1 MIQKSFIQEMLN
13 LQNHK
18 VKYSTI
24 SALGSFLVLYTALF
38 PFSNN
43 ILEAFYPEIK
53 TSYIKAAE
61 SSASTVIWCF
71 GMCIQATFIIVLQ
84 FLKPYILSYA
94 FPLFSSLYSSAFYF
108 YYLQGIRPNENYWF
122 FFYIILSVII
132 LLISMYIIQFYIKI
146 AKKRDALMRNAMLA
160 ILED

>member
-1 MIQKSFIQEMLN
+1 MLN

-18 VKYSTI
+18 VKFSTL

-43 ILEAFYPEIK
+43 ILEAFFPEIK
-53 TSYIKAAE
+53 ETYITVAE
-61 SSASTVIWCF
+61 SSASTVIWCL
-71 GMCIQATFIIVLQ
+71 GMCLQATFIIFLQ

-94 FPLFSSLYSSAFYF
+94 FPLFSSLYSSAFYI

-122 FFYIILSVII
+122 FLYIIIAVV
-132 LLISMYIIQFYIKI
+132 LLISIMYTLQFYIKLS
-146 AKKRDALMRNAMLA
+146 KQRDILVRKAMLA
-160 ILED
+160 MLED